1 MKDVTHGPPRE
12 DFDRFYLAN
21 VKRLTAA
28 VYAMT
33 GDVGEA
39 EDAVQEAF
47 VRAWQRWAKITEGGA
62 DPTPWIRTVAMRLA
76 VSSWRKS
83 RNRIRAHFRHGPP
96 QDLPGLG
103 PEHVALVEALRRLR
117 PDQRRA
123 VVLHYLLDLP
133 IAAVAQETGASTGA
147 VKTRLRRARAVLGR
161 HLTDGTRRTPADNA
175 RGEREDGPGQC
186 ADAQLP
192 KEARSRG

>member
-1 MKDVTHGPPRE
+1 MPGPARE
-12 DFDRFYLAN
+12 DFDRFYLTN

-33 GDVGEA
+33 GDAGEA

-47 VRAWQRWAKITEGGA
+47 VRAWQRWAKITAGGA

-83 RNRIRAHFRHGPP
+83 RNRISAHLRHGPP

-103 PEHVALVEALRRLR
+103 PEHVALVEALRQLR

-123 VVLHYLLDLP
+123 VVLYYLLDLP

-161 HLTDGTRRTPADNA
+161 HLTDRTRRTPADPV
-175 RGEREDGPGQC
+175 RSERDDDPDRY

-192 KEARSRG
+192 KETRARG